1 MANLIFGILLI
12 FIILLWFSYTRI
24 FGAEFFPT
32 TSTKMKKMIEFA
44 GIKNNDT
51 VYDLGCGDGRIVLAA
66 SKKCKKAIG
75 IEIDPLRFI
84 ISWIKVK
91 LTKTKN
97 AKIIFGNFFNMRVLL
112 LKEVK
117 NLGRK
122 GEIVKVKNG
131 YGRNYL
137 LPLGLAKIA
146 TEKEI
151 KKQQEIFAS
160 QKEKEE
166 KLKKRAEEIAKEIE
180 GEELVFTFKKTPK
193 GKPFGSLGEK
203 EIKELSLIHI

>member
-1 MANLIFGILLI
+1 
-12 FIILLWFSYTRI
+12 
-24 FGAEFFPT
+24 
-32 TSTKMKKMIEFA
+32 
-44 GIKNNDT
+44 
-51 VYDLGCGDGRIVLAA
+51 
-66 SKKCKKAIG
+66 
-75 IEIDPLRFI
+75 
-84 ISWIKVK
+84 
-91 LTKTKN
+91 
-97 AKIIFGNFFNMRVLL
+97 MRVIL

-151 KKQQEIFAS
+151 KEQREIFAS

-180 GEELVFTFKKTPK
+180 GKELVFTFKKTPK
-193 GKPFGSLGEK
+193 GKLFGSLGER
-203 EIKELSLIHI
+203 EIKEKIEESFPELRKMGISFKDNFPLKKFGEFFIEFLLKNEVKGKLKVVIKEE

>member
-1 MANLIFGILLI
+1 
-12 FIILLWFSYTRI
+12 
-24 FGAEFFPT
+24 
-32 TSTKMKKMIEFA
+32 
-44 GIKNNDT
+44 
-51 VYDLGCGDGRIVLAA
+51 
-66 SKKCKKAIG
+66 
-75 IEIDPLRFI
+75 
-84 ISWIKVK
+84 
-91 LTKTKN
+91 
-97 AKIIFGNFFNMRVLL
+97 MRVLL

-160 QKEKEE
+160 QE
-166 KLKKRAEEIAKEIE
+166 
-180 GEELVFTFKKTPK
+180 
-193 GKPFGSLGEK
+193 S
-203 EIKELSLIHI
+203 